1 MAVFFWS
8 IFTIIIVLVILG
20 IYVVPQQNVYII
32 ERLGKYHALSA
43 AGLHVK
49 IPLVDQ
55 IASKLSLR
63 ILQIDNRV
71 TTKTKDNVFVEL
83 DVSVQYQVDQNNIA
97 AAYYQLSNP
106 VEQINAYIEDT
117 IRNAVPTLDLDEAF
131 VQKDNIAN
139 EVQQTL
145 QEAMAKFGF
154 VIINTL
160 ITDIEPDATVKN
172 AMNSINEAQRKREAA
187 KELAEADKITVV
199 VKAEAQAE
207 QARLQGEGVANQR
220 KAIVNGLAESVR
232 EMKKSGLDEREVM
245 SVILTNQY
253 MDVLTQTARSNNAK
267 VLLMPSNAD
276 GIMDIQQAII
286 EAMEMANHRI
296 VESAVAAPQVEPPA
310 ERDEE

>member
-1 MAVFFWS
+1 MILLTSLF
-8 IFTIIIVLVILG
+8 VLVVVALILG

-32 ERLGKYHALSA
+32 ERLGKYHKLST
-43 AGLHVK
+43 AGLHFK
-49 IPLVDQ
+49 LPLVDV

-83 DVSVQYQVDQNNIA
+83 DVSVQYRVDENNIA
-97 AAYYQLSNP
+97 AAYYELSNP

-117 IRNAVPTLDLDEAF
+117 IRNAVPNLDLDEAF
-131 VQKDNIAN
+131 VQKDDIAN
-139 EVQQTL
+139 SVQQTL
-145 QEAMAKFGF
+145 QEAMGKFGF

-160 ITDIEPDATVKN
+160 ITDIEPDETVKN

-253 MDVLTQTARSNNAK
+253 MDVLSQTARSNNTK

-276 GIMDIQQAII
+276 GVMEMQQGIIQ
-286 EAMEMANHRI
+286 AMEMASEDKFIKDGNI
-296 VESAVAAPQVEPPA
+296 TNEQ
-310 ERDEE
+310 

>member
-1 MAVFFWS
+1 MILLTPLFA
-8 IFTIIIVLVILG
+8 LVVVALILG

-32 ERLGKYHALSA
+32 ERLGKYHKLST
-43 AGLHVK
+43 AGLHFK
-49 IPLVDQ
+49 LPLVDV

-83 DVSVQYQVDQNNIA
+83 DVSVQYRVDENNIA
-97 AAYYQLSNP
+97 AAYYELSNP

-117 IRNAVPTLDLDEAF
+117 IRNAVPNLNLDEAF
-131 VQKDNIAN
+131 VQKDDIAN
-139 EVQQTL
+139 SVQQTL
-145 QEAMAKFGF
+145 QEAMGKFGF

-160 ITDIEPDATVKN
+160 ITDIEPDETVKN

-253 MDVLTQTARSNNAK
+253 MDVLSQTARSNNTK

-276 GIMDIQQAII
+276 GVMEMQQGIIQ
-286 EAMEMANHRI
+286 AMEMASEDKPSKDGIITN
-296 VESAVAAPQVEPPA
+296 EQ
-310 ERDEE
+310 

>member
-1 MAVFFWS
+1 MILLTSLF
-8 IFTIIIVLVILG
+8 VLVVVALILG

-32 ERLGKYHALSA
+32 ERLGKYHKLST
-43 AGLHVK
+43 AGLHFK
-49 IPLVDQ
+49 LPLVDV

-83 DVSVQYQVDQNNIA
+83 DVSVQYRVDENNIA
-97 AAYYQLSNP
+97 AAYYELSNP

-117 IRNAVPTLDLDEAF
+117 IRNAVPNLNLDEAF
-131 VQKDNIAN
+131 VQKDDIAN
-139 EVQQTL
+139 SVQQTL
-145 QEAMAKFGF
+145 QEAMGKFGF

-160 ITDIEPDATVKN
+160 ITDIEPDETVKN

-253 MDVLTQTARSNNAK
+253 MDVLSQTARSNNTK

-276 GIMDIQQAII
+276 GVMEMQQGIIQ
-286 EAMEMANHRI
+286 AMEMASEDKFIKDGNI
-296 VESAVAAPQVEPPA
+296 TNEQ
-310 ERDEE
+310 

>member
-1 MAVFFWS
+1 MILLTSLF
-8 IFTIIIVLVILG
+8 VLVVVALILG

-32 ERLGKYHALSA
+32 ERLGKYHKLST
-43 AGLHVK
+43 AGLHFK
-49 IPLVDQ
+49 LPLVDV

-83 DVSVQYQVDQNNIA
+83 DVSVQYRVDENNIA
-97 AAYYQLSNP
+97 AAYYELSNP

-117 IRNAVPTLDLDEAF
+117 IRNAVPNLDLDEAF
-131 VQKDNIAN
+131 VQKDDIAN
-139 EVQQTL
+139 SVQQTL
-145 QEAMAKFGF
+145 QEAMGKFGF

-160 ITDIEPDATVKN
+160 ITDIEPDETVKN

-253 MDVLTQTARSNNAK
+253 MDVLSQTARSNNTK

-276 GIMDIQQAII
+276 GVMEMQQGIIQ
-286 EAMEMANHRI
+286 AMEMASEDKPSKDGIITN
-296 VESAVAAPQVEPPA
+296 EQ
-310 ERDEE
+310 

>member
-1 MAVFFWS
+1 M
-8 IFTIIIVLVILG
+8 ILFTPLFVLVVVVLILG

-32 ERLGKYHALSA
+32 ERLGKYHTLST
-43 AGLHVK
+43 AGLHFK
-49 IPLVDQ
+49 LPLIDV

-83 DVSVQYQVDQNNIA
+83 DVSVQYRVDENNIA
-97 AAYYQLSNP
+97 AAYYELSNP

-117 IRNAVPTLDLDEAF
+117 IRNAVPNLDLDEAF
-131 VQKDNIAN
+131 VQKDDIAN
-139 EVQQTL
+139 SVQQTL
-145 QEAMAKFGF
+145 QEAMGKFGF

-160 ITDIEPDATVKN
+160 ITDIEPDETVKN

-253 MDVLTQTARSNNAK
+253 MDVLSQTAKSNNTK

-276 GIMDIQQAII
+276 GVMEMQQGIIQ
-286 EAMEMANHRI
+286 AMEMASEDKLNKDG
-296 VESAVAAPQVEPPA
+296 AVTNEQ
-310 ERDEE
+310 

>member
-1 MAVFFWS
+1 MILLTPLF
-8 IFTIIIVLVILG
+8 VLVVVALILG

-32 ERLGKYHALSA
+32 ERLGKYHKLST
-43 AGLHVK
+43 AGLHFK
-49 IPLVDQ
+49 LPLVDV

-83 DVSVQYQVDQNNIA
+83 DVSVQYRVDENNIA
-97 AAYYQLSNP
+97 AAYYELSNP

-117 IRNAVPTLDLDEAF
+117 IRNAVPNLDLDEAF
-131 VQKDNIAN
+131 VQKDDIAN
-139 EVQQTL
+139 SVQQTL
-145 QEAMAKFGF
+145 QEAMGKFGF

-160 ITDIEPDATVKN
+160 ITDIEPDETVKN

-253 MDVLTQTARSNNAK
+253 MDVLSQTARSNNTK

-276 GIMDIQQAII
+276 GVMEMQQGIIQ
-286 EAMEMANHRI
+286 AMEMASEDKFIKDGNI
-296 VESAVAAPQVEPPA
+296 TNEQ
-310 ERDEE
+310 

>member
-1 MAVFFWS
+1 MILLTSLF
-8 IFTIIIVLVILG
+8 VLVVVALILG

-32 ERLGKYHALSA
+32 ERLGKYHKLST
-43 AGLHVK
+43 AGLHFK
-49 IPLVDQ
+49 LPLVDV

-83 DVSVQYQVDQNNIA
+83 DVSVQYRVDENNIA
-97 AAYYQLSNP
+97 AAYYELSNP

-117 IRNAVPTLDLDEAF
+117 IRNAVPNLDLDEAF
-131 VQKDNIAN
+131 VQKDDIAN
-139 EVQQTL
+139 SVQQTL
-145 QEAMAKFGF
+145 QEAMGKFGF

-160 ITDIEPDATVKN
+160 ITDIEPDETVKN

-253 MDVLTQTARSNNAK
+253 MDVLSQTARSNNTK

-276 GIMDIQQAII
+276 GVMEMQQGIIQ
-286 EAMEMANHRI
+286 AMEMASEDKLSKDGIITN
-296 VESAVAAPQVEPPA
+296 EQ
-310 ERDEE
+310 